1 MVASDPMPRR
11 PARPP
16 SEGGEVVVRPAAT
29 VMMVRDGDHDEAP
42 LEVLMVRRNIRSD
55 FVGGAHVF
63 PGGALDP
70 DDGGPEAAAQCTG
83 RTEREAS
90 AVLGIPAG
98 GLAYWV
104 AALRECFEE
113 AGLLLAERDDG
124 RLLSLADPAD
134 ARRFTRYRLDLNAGR
149 RRFVELCRDEGLRLP
164 LDRVH
169 YFSHW
174 ITPVGAV
181 RRYDTRFFVAAAP
194 PDQVPAHDAAE
205 TIADIWLRPADALAQ
220 HRAGAIE
227 LIFPTVRTLQAIGR
241 FATAGDLLAAAEAAA
256 PGLAGRAPLL
266 PRMVRDGQ
274 GSRLLLPG
282 DPGYD
287 EAADAPPV
295 RGRAHQD
302 AVRSVSRAANV
313 DPGPGG
319 AGPDLPAQPPTA
331 PAAGGG

>member
-1 MVASDPMPRR
+1 M
-11 PARPP
+11 
-16 SEGGEVVVRPAAT
+16 EVRPAAT

-42 LEVLMVRRNIRSD
+42 LEVLMVRRNIRSE

-70 DDGGPEAAAQCTG
+70 DDGGSDAAAQCTG

-90 AVLGIPAG
+90 ALLGVPDG

-124 RLLSLADPAD
+124 RLLALADPAE

-149 RRFVELCRDEGLRLP
+149 RSFLELCRDEGLRLP
-164 LDRVH
+164 LGRVH

-181 RRYDTRFFVAAAP
+181 RRYNTRFFVAAAP

-205 TIADIWLRPADALAQ
+205 TVADIWLRPADALAQ
-220 HRAGAIE
+220 HRAGTIE
-227 LIFPTVRTLQAIGR
+227 LVFPTVRTLQAIGR
-241 FATAGDLLAAAEAAA
+241 FATAAELLAAAETAAA
-256 PGLAGRAPLL
+256 DLAGRVPLL
-266 PRMVRDGQ
+266 PRMVHDGH

-287 EAADAPPV
+287 EATGAPPAV
-295 RGRAHQD
+295 GRAHHD
-302 AVRSVSRAANV
+302 AVRSASRAANV
-313 DPGPGG
+313 APEPGG
-319 AGPDLPAQPPTA
+319 VASGVPVEPPAA
-331 PAAGGG
+331 PAAGGA